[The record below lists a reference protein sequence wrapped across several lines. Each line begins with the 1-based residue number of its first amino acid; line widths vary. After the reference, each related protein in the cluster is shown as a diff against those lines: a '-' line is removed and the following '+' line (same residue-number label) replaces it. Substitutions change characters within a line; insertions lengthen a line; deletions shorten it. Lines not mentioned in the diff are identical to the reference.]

1 MTVVVLVTRGFYVFC
16 SLVKVYTCCLP
27 FEVILP
33 QSIVAVESLTIPNRK
48 ILFFS
53 PTVIAAP
60 LSVRKFFT
68 QLLGTLVDLEPD

>member
-1 MTVVVLVTRGFYVFC
+1 
-16 SLVKVYTCCLP
+16 
-27 FEVILP
+27 VILP